1 MNDETLV
8 LKMARLQAENIK
20 LRRIAKQSGESARLT
35 NIANDAKALLVRRFS
50 GFSISLDNSIDTG
63 MTRRQ
68 WEWARG
74 LLIFSGVHDGKD
86 VTADAFGDAL
96 AAIERQIKHL
106 QKEGL
111 RPLRDTL
118 PLHIRRDNLRK
129 KLSRNAGRMGS
140 GTKCKTARRTLLN
153 SGTHSTDRGVV
164 GVSHSRG
171 NRDRRAEIEQRLGIN
186 T

>member
-50 GFSISLDNSIDTG
+50 GFSISLDNSVDTG

-86 VTADAFGDAL
+86 ITADAFGDAL
-96 AAIERQIKHL
+96 AAIERQIKYL
-106 QKEGL
+106 QMEGL

-129 KLSRNAGRMGS
+129 KLSRTAS
-140 GTKCKTARRTLLN
+140 GTKCGTARRTLLK
-153 SGTHSTDRGVV
+153 SDTLSTGRGDIEA
-164 GVSHSRG
+164 SHSRG
-171 NRDRRAEIEQRLGIN
+171 MRDRRREIELRMGVNQ
-186 T
+186 